1 MRRCQPSSRMRC
13 AREQHGG
20 VRRAGPGG
28 GDGGCAEA
36 VAVRSSLGNAVDC
49 TRLRLVWA
57 VSARPRSPGGA
68 GAKMN
73 GWSAYCLWRG
83 AAAAEAG
90 EATESRPDR
99 QCALHSLYVEPEA
112 RWRTAKWSELQKR
125 REAESSI

>member
-1 MRRCQPSSRMRC
+1 MAVCGRRVP
-13 AREQHGG
+13 AA
-20 VRRAGPGG
+20 VT
-28 GDGGCAEA
+28 EA

-57 VSARPRSPGGA
+57 VSARPRSPGGV

-90 EATESRPDR
+90 EVTE
-99 QCALHSLYVEPEA
+99 